1 MKRATNEGVAGLKAS
16 TNIVGKIGSGSPKVA
31 SKAARTIIIGV
42 SSVFVALDAV
52 DLAFNIRDLIEKKG
66 CKAAPYLRTK
76 AEDLYS
82 SLE

>member
-1 MKRATNEGVAGLKAS
+1 MKGATNEGVAGLKAS
-16 TNIVGKIGSGSPKVA
+16 TNIVGKIGNGSPKVA

-52 DLAFNIRDLIEKKG
+52 DLAFRDLIKKKG

-76 AEDLYS
+76 AKDLDS